1 MQARPS
7 PPRRNFGCYCDRCVS
22 FCAVRNVTFRKSGER
37 EMVSA
42 ARSSADAAD
51 ISEGDTQTNLSH
63 AFLTE
68 PKHVQSV
75 SSRDSRFAELAI
87 FPEVEERSDKPRK
100 WR

>member
-1 MQARPS
+1 
-7 PPRRNFGCYCDRCVS
+7 
-22 FCAVRNVTFRKSGER
+22 
-37 EMVSA
+37 MVSA